1 MTYQKRLFATVTL
14 ALSLFVLTGSNCVSF
29 GFGPSGFPIGGVG
42 GGIPIG
48 GGGVDFPILVT
59 VINNTGFEVDPGIE
73 AEDIDFGVQ
82 FIDFGVTLPGEIIS
96 AELFCEEA
104 ITLTSTDAIQ
114 FGLFGDTVLAP
125 LPIFELDFDYFCG
138 EEITFEFVGNGPTF
152 DVFVD
157 ADGFELF

>member
-1 MTYQKRLFATVTL
+1 MRCKNYLFASFALL
-14 ALSLFVLTGSNCVSF
+14 ASLTVLTGSNCVSF
-29 GFGPSGFPIGGVG
+29 GFGPSGFPIGG
-42 GGIPIG
+42 G
-48 GGGVDFPILVT
+48 GGGVIIDDDFGPPILVT
-59 VINNTGFEVDPGIE
+59 VINNTPFEVDPGIE

-82 FIDFGVTLPGEIIS
+82 FVDFGVTLPGDILT

-114 FGLFGDTVLAP
+114 FGVFGDTILEP

-138 EEITFEFVGNGPTF
+138 EEVTFEFVGSGPTF

-157 ADGFELF
+157 ADGFQLY